1 MAVPEAVR
9 SRVDSL
15 REEIEKHNYLYY
27 VLDRPEITD
36 AEYDRLMR
44 ELIALEAEYPEL
56 QTPDSPTHRV
66 GGAPLAVFKSV
77 RHRAPLLSLDNAFS
91 REDLLAFDDRVRRGL
106 KLTGAIE
113 YTAELK
119 IDGLTVALTY
129 ENGSLVQAATR
140 GDGTE
145 GEDVTANVK
154 TIKSIPLKLPK
165 GEGVNLGVRGEVY
178 IKKAD
183 FEALNGE
190 RERKGEPLF
199 ANPRNAAA
207 GSLRQLDPKVTA
219 SRPLDAFFYDI
230 LYLEGREVRTQ
241 ADGFELLKEFNF
253 KVNPLTKVCRGIE
266 AAIEFCETWTAR
278 RDDLPYEI
286 DGVVIKVNSLQ
297 FQTALGAT
305 AKAPRSKIAYKFPA
319 QQVKTKVLD
328 IVVNI
333 GRTGAATP
341 TAILEPVRVAGS
353 TVSRATLHNEDNI
366 REKDIRIGD
375 RVIIQKAGDVI
386 PEVVASLP
394 EERTGEE
401 RIFMMPEKCPECG
414 STIYREPGEAIARCI
429 GATCPAQLRE
439 GIIHFVSR
447 DAMNIE
453 GLGEEIV
460 IQLVNK
466 NIVKDV
472 ADLYKLEP
480 GDLLKLEQ
488 FEGKSAK
495 ELLNAIDDLEKGNIS
510 KFLEKLKIESIGPVT
525 SEQIARGYS
534 SLDELMNDTVDEI
547 REKTG
552 VSEKVAHNLKHF
564 FINPNNKNLISKL
577 RKIKNEDYFNLLNY
591 DDILQLGFSAKAI
604 DKLLKNIEA
613 SKKNPLSRLLYA
625 LGIRH
630 VGESIARELAQ
641 KYGSLDR
648 LINTSIDELTSIPTI
663 GETIATSL
671 VNYFK
676 EPRNQ
681 ELINKLKALGV
692 NTLENSQSS
701 QFVQTLTGKTI
712 VVTGKLELYSRA
724 EIEEIIRNHGGKAS
738 SSVSKNTDYVVVGSE
753 PGSKLQ
759 KAQQLGIRILN
770 EHEFQKLIDT
780 GNI

>member
-1 MAVPEAVR
+1 MAIPEAIK
-9 SRVDSL
+9 SRAGEL
-15 REEIEKHNYLYY
+15 RKEIEKHNYLYY
-27 VLDRPEITD
+27 VKDQPEISD
-36 AEYDRLMR
+36 ADYDQLMR
-44 ELIALEAEYPEL
+44 ELIRLEAEYPEL
-56 QTPDSPTHRV
+56 QTPDSPTQRV
-66 GGAPLAVFKSV
+66 GGAPLAAFKSV
-77 RHRAPLLSLDNAFS
+77 RHRVPLLSLDNAFS
-91 REDLLAFDDRVRRGL
+91 REDLLAFDERVRRGL

-140 GDGTE
+140 GDGAE

-183 FEALNGE
+183 FEALNRE
-190 RERKGEPLF
+190 RERKGEALF

-230 LYLEGREVRTQ
+230 LYLEGREVKTQ

-253 KVNPLTKVCRGIE
+253 KVNPLTKVCHGIE
-266 AAIEFCETWTAR
+266 AAIEFCETWTAQ

-286 DGVVIKVNSLQ
+286 DGVVIKVNSLH

-341 TAILEPVRVAGS
+341 TAILEPVKVAGS

-375 RVIIQKAGDVI
+375 YVIIQKAGDVI
-386 PEVVASLP
+386 PEVVRSLP
-394 EERTGEE
+394 EARTGAEVVFE
-401 RIFMMPEKCPECG
+401 LPKHCPECG
-414 STIYREPGEAIARCI
+414 AEIYREPGEAVSRCI

-453 GLGEEIV
+453 GMGEAIV
-460 IQLVNK
+460 AQL
-466 NIVKDV
+466 IESGLIHDV
-472 ADLYKLEP
+472 ADLYRLQYEDLVKLERF
-480 GDLLKLEQ
+480 GAKSATNLLKSIEQ
-488 FEGKSAK
+488 S
-495 ELLNAIDDLEKGNIS
+495 KGN
-510 KFLEKLKIESIGPVT
+510 
-525 SEQIARGYS
+525 
-534 SLDELMNDTVDEI
+534 N
-547 REKTG
+547 
-552 VSEKVAHNLKHF
+552 
-564 FINPNNKNLISKL
+564 
-577 RKIKNEDYFNLLNY
+577 
-591 DDILQLGFSAKAI
+591 
-604 DKLLKNIEA
+604 
-613 SKKNPLSRLLYA
+613 LSRLLFG

-630 VGESIARELAQ
+630 VGAGAARELAGRFGSIEKLMDATVEDLMAIPAIGPKIAASLV
-641 KYGSLDR
+641 KYFQEPHNRELVR
-648 LINTSIDELTSIPTI
+648 KLIN
-663 GETIATSL
+663 
-671 VNYFK
+671 Y
-676 EPRNQ
+676 
-681 ELINKLKALGV
+681 GV
-692 NTLENSQSS
+692 NTFESVSS
-701 QFVQTLTGKTI
+701 GVPQTLAGKTI
-712 VVTGKLELYSRA
+712 VVTGTLASFGRA
-724 EIEEIIRNHGGKAS
+724 EVEEVIRSHGGKAA
-738 SSVSKNTDYVVVGSE
+738 SSVSKNTDYVVAGSE

-759 KAQQLGIRILN
+759 KAREIGVRVLN
-770 EHEFQKLIDT
+770 EAEFKQLLEKGTI
-780 GNI
+780 

>member
-1 MAVPEAVR
+1 MAIPEAIK
-9 SRVDSL
+9 SRVGEL
-15 REEIEKHNYLYY
+15 RKEIEKHNYLYY
-27 VLDRPEITD
+27 VKDQPEISD
-36 AEYDRLMR
+36 ADYDQLMR
-44 ELIALEAEYPEL
+44 ELIRLEAEYPEL
-56 QTPDSPTHRV
+56 QTPDSPTQRV

-77 RHRAPLLSLDNAFS
+77 RHRVPLLSLDNAFN

-140 GDGTE
+140 GDGAE

-183 FEALNGE
+183 FEALNRE
-190 RERKGEPLF
+190 RERKGEALF

-219 SRPLDAFFYDI
+219 SRPLDAFFYDV
-230 LYLEGREVRTQ
+230 LYLEGREVTTQ
-241 ADGFELLKEFNF
+241 ADGLELLKEFNF
-253 KVNPLTKVCRGIE
+253 KVNPLTKVCHGIE
-266 AAIEFCETWTAR
+266 SAIEFCETWTAR
-278 RDDLPYEI
+278 RDELPYEI
-286 DGVVIKVNSLQ
+286 DGIVIKVNSLH

-341 TAILEPVRVAGS
+341 TAILEPVKVAGS
-353 TVSRATLHNEDNI
+353 TVSRATLHNEANI

-414 STIYREPGEAIARCI
+414 STIYREPGEAVSRCI

-453 GLGEEIV
+453 GMGEAIV
-460 IQLVNK
+460 VQL
-466 NIVKDV
+466 IDSGLIHDV
-472 ADLYKLEP
+472 ADLYRLQYEDLVKLERF
-480 GDLLKLEQ
+480 GA
-488 FEGKSAK
+488 KSA
-495 ELLNAIDDLEKGNIS
+495 
-510 KFLEKLKIESIGPVT
+510 T
-525 SEQIARGYS
+525 
-534 SLDELMNDTVDEI
+534 
-547 REKTG
+547 
-552 VSEKVAHNLKHF
+552 
-564 FINPNNKNLISKL
+564 
-577 RKIKNEDYFNLLNY
+577 NLLN
-591 DDILQLGFSAKAI
+591 S
-604 DKLLKNIEA
+604 IEQ
-613 SKKNPLSRLLYA
+613 SKGNNLSRLLFG

-630 VGESIARELAQ
+630 VGAGAARELAGRF
-641 KYGSLDR
+641 GSIEKLMEANLED
-648 LINTSIDELTSIPTI
+648 LMAIPAI
-663 GETIATSL
+663 GPKIAASL
-671 VNYFK
+671 VKYFQ
-676 EPRNQ
+676 EPHNR
-681 ELINKLKALGV
+681 ELVRKLIDYGV
-692 NTLENSQSS
+692 NTLESVSS
-701 QFVQTLTGKTI
+701 NVPQTLAGKTI
-712 VVTGKLELYSRA
+712 VVTGTLASFGRA
-724 EIEEIIRNHGGKAS
+724 EVEEIIRSHGGKAA
-738 SSVSKNTDYVVVGSE
+738 SSVSKNTDYVVAGSE

-759 KAQQLGIRILN
+759 KAREIGVRVLN
-770 EHEFQKLIDT
+770 EAEFKQLLENGTI
-780 GNI
+780 